1 MNWYR
6 VYHGMPSDSK
16 WPIISKKSGQPIG
29 IVVAVWIALLDH
41 ASQADTRGDVST
53 FDCEEID
60 ALYGLKDGTT
70 EAVYTALIDKKLIFD
85 GHLTAWDRRQ
95 PLREDTGSET
105 AMSSTERSRKCRAKQ
120 RSATQ
125 CNASQ
130 RSATQCNASQRQD
143 QIRTDQNRSEERR
156 ENTLPPTPSGG
167 SGNVPSSPERPVIDF
182 SHSNGLYQGFKY
194 VWNIWP
200 IQQAEEDA
208 WKEYCIQAH
217 RKVLPDSYVL
227 ADIID
232 NLKQHDSRWQEGF
245 IPLMSSWLKGQRW
258 KDKPVAAPQ
267 PRERAPASRIDEVNA
282 QAARMSALFENGGGE
297 IGTD

>member
-125 CNASQ
+125 CNAMQ
-130 RSATQCNASQRQD
+130 RTATPRS
-143 QIRTDQNRSEERR
+143 DQNRSEQIRR
-156 ENTLPPTPSGG
+156 EKRKHTPPYPLRGNGRGEDPLHGVHLRFQRLVRQLPKQD
-167 SGNVPSSPERPVIDF
+167 R
-182 SHSNGLYQGFKY
+182 
-194 VWNIWP
+194 
-200 IQQAEEDA
+200 EE
-208 WKEYCIQAH
+208 
-217 RKVLPDSYVL
+217 
-227 ADIID
+227 
-232 NLKQHDSRWQEGF
+232 
-245 IPLMSSWLKGQRW
+245 
-258 KDKPVAAPQ
+258 
-267 PRERAPASRIDEVNA
+267 AS
-282 QAARMSALFENGGGE
+282 L
-297 IGTD
+297 